1 MDGLVDACK
10 VPCIYKSFGC
20 ERYVDQHLLAE
31 HSPRCA
37 HAPCYCY
44 ECTPLFEGSPAS
56 LVHHLTAPSVTHYWP
71 AAMNIKYETCY
82 PFAVPESLE
91 DHCRLLVTE
100 EDDSFFLLAVGTG
113 KARAGCRPIS
123 VVCVRGNATDAD
135 IRPVYR
141 CVLTVTA
148 PPRYEGAHAAS
159 IMLTETVPS
168 CSVPGN
174 GLQGGSPGH
183 MHYQVKCSSLVFA
196 QCNPRSKHVETSYLY
211 SLEPSMH
218 DLSLLEYRA

>member
-100 EDDSFFLLAVGTG
+100 EDDSVFLLAVGTG

-174 GLQGGSPGH
+174 VDMEDAWYDFHPKMVHRDSKEVH
-183 MHYQVKCSSLVFA
+183 LVI
-196 QCNPRSKHVETSYLY
+196 CITKSNVH
-211 SLEPSMH
+211 H
-218 DLSLLEYRA
+218 